1 VLTWD
6 AAAALRKS
14 VMTLEVVSIVS
25 IVILEES
32 VIGQEVSDE
41 GLLVEVHH

>member
-1 VLTWD
+1 
-6 AAAALRKS
+6 
-14 VMTLEVVSIVS
+14 MTLEVVIVS